1 MTWEVRLSKDVA
13 RYLSRLEE
21 KRRKMLRRVLEDFR
35 ENSFVGDVKPIK
47 GRSGTYRR
55 RVGSYRIIYSVDY
68 EAHIVKVL
76 KVGTRGDIYKSD
88 I

>member
-35 ENSFVGDVKPIK
+35 ENPF
-47 GRSGTYRR
+47 SGM
-55 RVGSYRIIYSVDY
+55 
-68 EAHIVKVL
+68 
-76 KVGTRGDIYKSD
+76 
-88 I
+88 